1 MRPPKPTLAG
11 AETAMPDQSAPGALV
26 RDEAAPAPE
35 SLEPAGADGLPLL
48 SIRDLRVEFR
58 LREQGTVRAVR
69 GVSFDVPAGGT
80 VALVGESGSGKSVI
94 AQAVLGILPGS
105 AHIVGGRILFADPER
120 PAEAPPVD
128 LARLNP
134 NSAAF
139 RALRGDRISIIFQ
152 EPMTSL
158 SPLHTIGDQIVE
170 AVRLHRRNCSRAEA
184 REVVREML
192 ALVRFPDPSA
202 ALDTYPFQLS
212 GGLRQRAMIAMALVC
227 RPALLVA
234 DEPTTALDVIVQART
249 LRLMRDLQAELHM
262 ALLLITHDLG
272 VVASLA
278 DEVVVVYHGRLMER
292 GALEDLFRDPRHPY
306 LKALMRAVPRMG
318 MDRRERLTPVRSVD
332 VRAAGSPLA
341 VRDDEPAPAPP
352 VQDGA
357 GLPLLQLEQVSKRYA
372 PRGRFRFAR
381 RLARFARWSAVAATG
396 AEGAPGAVAEA
407 GGVPANRPAGAG
419 VGPRAVDRVSLKV
432 ERGECLGLVGE
443 SGCGKTTVSKIIM
456 RAVDPDAGAIVF
468 DDHGTLVRLDRL
480 GDRELVRY
488 RPRIQLVFQ
497 DPFSSLDPRMTV
509 FDIVSEPLVIHGIGD
524 HPSRVE
530 KVKGLMSLTGLD
542 PRWLGRY
549 PHSFS
554 GGQRQRIGIAR
565 ALSLEP
571 ELLICDEPVSALDV
585 SVQAQVL
592 NLLKD
597 LQRELGLTYLFISHN
612 LAVVDYMADRIAVMC
627 AGRLV
632 EVASRETLFRR
643 PVHPY
648 TRALLAAVPRAEIE
662 HRLDLD
668 ALLHAEASD
677 PARWTAPFA
686 DQGGDAP
693 DLVDVGG
700 GHEVRAWSG
709 PLLEALA

>member
-1 MRPPKPTLAG
+1 MPEPGVPGHGARAPAMAG
-11 AETAMPDQSAPGALV
+11 VETS
-26 RDEAAPAPE
+26 RTAAP
-35 SLEPAGADGLPLL
+35 EPLPLL
-48 SIRDLRVEFR
+48 SVRDLAVEFR
-58 LREQGTVRAVR
+58 LREQGTVYAVR

-94 AQAVLGILPGS
+94 AQAVLGILPGA
-105 AHIVGGRILFADPER
+105 AHITGGQILFADPARGFGE
-120 PAEAPPVD
+120 PPVD

-134 NSAAF
+134 NSAAY
-139 RALRGDRISIIFQ
+139 RALRGGRISIIFQ

-158 SPLHTIGDQIVE
+158 SPLHTVGDQIVE
-170 AVRLHRRNCSRAEA
+170 ALRLHRRDCSRGDA
-184 REVVREML
+184 REMVREIL
-192 ALVRFPDPSA
+192 ALVRFPDPAA

-249 LRLMRDLQAELHM
+249 LKLMRDLQSELHM

-278 DEVVVVYHGRLMER
+278 DDVVVVYHGRLMER

-306 LKALMRAVPRMG
+306 LQALMRAVPRMG
-318 MDRRERLTPVRSVD
+318 MDRGERLTPVRSVD
-332 VRAAGSPLA
+332 VRGAGSPLA
-341 VRDDEPAPAPP
+341 DRDGRAGAAPP
-352 VQDGA
+352 GDGA
-357 GLPLLQLEQVSKRYA
+357 LPLLQLEHVSKRYGS
-372 PRGRFRFAR
+372 RGRFRLPR
-381 RLARFARWSAVAATG
+381 RLARLARGTRAPAGRGGPNGAAAAG
-396 AEGAPGAVAEA
+396 AELADPVEA
-407 GGVPANRPAGAG
+407 RDEP
-419 VGPRAVDRVSLKV
+419 PRAVDRVSFSLA
-432 ERGECLGLVGE
+432 RGECLGLVGE
-443 SGCGKTTVSKIIM
+443 SGCGKTTVSKMIM
-456 RAVDPDAGAIVF
+456 RAVDPDEGAIVF
-468 DDHGTLVRLDRL
+468 DDRGSLVRLDRL
-480 GDRELVRY
+480 RDRDLIRY

-509 FDIVSEPLVIHGIGD
+509 FDIVNEPLVIHGVGD
-524 HPSRVE
+524 HASRVA

-565 ALSLEP
+565 ALALEP
-571 ELLICDEPVSALDV
+571 ELLVCDEPVSALDV

-632 EVASRETLFRR
+632 ELAPREVLFER
-643 PVHPY
+643 PIHPY
-648 TRALLAAVPRAEIE
+648 TRALLAAVPRAELD

-668 ALLHAEASD
+668 ALMSGETSEPSHW
-677 PARWTAPFA
+677 PAPFA
-686 DQGGDAP
+686 ERGEDSP
-693 DLVDVGG
+693 DLVDVGT
-700 GHEVRAWSG
+700 GHQVRAWPG
-709 PLLEALA
+709 PALAAFGR